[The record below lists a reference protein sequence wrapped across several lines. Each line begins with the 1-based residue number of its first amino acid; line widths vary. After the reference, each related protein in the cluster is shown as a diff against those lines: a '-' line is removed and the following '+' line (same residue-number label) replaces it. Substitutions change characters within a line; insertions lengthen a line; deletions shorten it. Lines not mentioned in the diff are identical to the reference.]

1 MSSGNSKPNKRALI
15 LTAAVQVFS
24 QKGYHNTRMEEI
36 AVAAGV
42 GKGTIYEYF
51 ISKVQLFQE
60 MLEGSLQA
68 YSASLSPQEINRLSI
83 KERINRMLEGHFK
96 FCLEN
101 RELAKIIFWDQDICD
116 QELKEWAFKSR
127 QKKEVRLQAI
137 IEEGIKR
144 GEVKKLDV
152 KLAMVVISGILGSIW
167 VPIAL
172 EDWEIDPR
180 QAAAQVTDIILNGIG
195 AI

>member
-1 MSSGNSKPNKRALI
+1 
-15 LTAAVQVFS
+15 
-24 QKGYHNTRMEEI
+24 MEEI
-36 AVAAGV
+36 AVVAGV

-51 ISKVQLFQE
+51 TSKVQLFQE

-68 YSASLSPQEINRLSI
+68 YYTSLSPQEINRLSF

-101 RELAKIIFWDQDICD
+101 RELAKIIFWDQDIFD

-127 QKKEVRLQAI
+127 QEKEVRLQAI

-172 EDWEIDPR
+172 EGWELDPR
-180 QAAAQVTDIILNGIG
+180 QGAAQVTDIILNGIG